1 MSSSLLKKVES
12 KNNNFHLNITPIKNE
27 TSTKYKNAFDIL
39 NNMNNQKYTMKYIE
53 ESRYKLK
60 NNENDVIKNNINSC
74 NNLNNSPINLN
85 SNRHKNNHNRS
96 TSCLNKTSIIKNE
109 KLDKHKNRSM
119 KKNDNDINLNIKEKG
134 KKDNNNMHEYKI
146 NNLSSS
152 YNNNFTNIKTN
163 KIVFIDLKDNNNNF
177 LKNNLNNESQNN
189 NNLNLNSSRSGPIKK
204 SNNINTNF
212 QNKSSIS
219 NNKNN
224 NNEEKT
230 ILRSIKKNKDDSN
243 VINLNKNKFLGLSV
257 QKLDQNK
264 KDNIP
269 DNFKIFEIEKRK
281 EKKNGKFNQLKCED
295 LKKKKLSSK
304 EISYYILSKS
314 PILRLCERMIFSRS
328 TQGLRDILSKED
340 IINDQESFMKNKIE
354 ELKEKI
360 ILCDKILETPFTA
373 SKTADITLNFI
384 TSLQESEFKDYPIIL
399 ANDEEKKYYIN
410 YLKILYNLF
419 QEEVDNKNTGDSNV
433 DQNNIIINLRQNLY
447 TKMKQKGFYSLRD
460 YLYNVFITK
469 KEYIKEI
476 PKIAEINYLVSQ
488 VNNMFEIHNSLKIC
502 KFISF
507 TLYLIKEIVKFGN
520 NIKSSVE
527 LKLKA
532 KNLIEI
538 INKKLAKNNP
548 KFKNK

>member
-1 MSSSLLKKVES
+1 
-12 KNNNFHLNITPIKNE
+12 
-27 TSTKYKNAFDIL
+27 
-39 NNMNNQKYTMKYIE
+39 
-53 ESRYKLK
+53 
-60 NNENDVIKNNINSC
+60 
-74 NNLNNSPINLN
+74 
-85 SNRHKNNHNRS
+85 
-96 TSCLNKTSIIKNE
+96 
-109 KLDKHKNRSM
+109 
-119 KKNDNDINLNIKEKG
+119 
-134 KKDNNNMHEYKI
+134 
-146 NNLSSS
+146 
-152 YNNNFTNIKTN
+152 
-163 KIVFIDLKDNNNNF
+163 
-177 LKNNLNNESQNN
+177 
-189 NNLNLNSSRSGPIKK
+189 
-204 SNNINTNF
+204 
-212 QNKSSIS
+212 
-219 NNKNN
+219 
-224 NNEEKT
+224 
-230 ILRSIKKNKDDSN
+230 
-243 VINLNKNKFLGLSV
+243 LNKNKFLGLSV

-264 KDNIP
+264 KDNNP

-520 NIKSSVE
+520 NIKSSEE
-527 LKLKA
+527 LKIKA
-532 KNLIEI
+532 KTVMDI
-538 INKKLAKNNP
+538 INKKLNKYYS
-548 KFKNK
+548 KFESK

>member
-1 MSSSLLKKVES
+1 
-12 KNNNFHLNITPIKNE
+12 
-27 TSTKYKNAFDIL
+27 
-39 NNMNNQKYTMKYIE
+39 MNNQKYTMKYIE

-60 NNENDVIKNNINSC
+60 NNENDVIKNNINSS

-96 TSCLNKTSIIKNE
+96 TSCLNKTS
-109 KLDKHKNRSM
+109 KNRSM
-119 KKNDNDINLNIKEKG
+119 KKKDNDIHLNIKEKG

-177 LKNNLNNESQNN
+177 LKNNLNNENQNN
-189 NNLNLNSSRSGPIKK
+189 NNNINLNSSRSGPIKK
-204 SNNINTNF
+204 SNNINNNLP
-212 QNKSSIS
+212 NKSSIA

-230 ILRSIKKNKDDSN
+230 ILRSIKKNKDDYN

-264 KDNIP
+264 KDNNNA

-281 EKKNGKFNQLKCED
+281 EKKNDKFNQLKCED

-328 TQGLRDILSKED
+328 TQGLRDILPKED

-433 DQNNIIINLRQNLY
+433 DQNNMIINLRQNLY
-447 TKMKQKGFYSLRD
+447 TKIKQKGFYSLRD

-476 PKIAEINYLVSQ
+476 PKIVEINYLVSQ

-520 NIKSSVE
+520 NIKSSEE
-527 LKLKA
+527 LKIKA
-532 KNLIEI
+532 KAVIDI
-538 INKKLAKNNP
+538 INKKLNKYYS
-548 KFKNK
+548 KFESK

>member
-1 MSSSLLKKVES
+1 
-12 KNNNFHLNITPIKNE
+12 
-27 TSTKYKNAFDIL
+27 
-39 NNMNNQKYTMKYIE
+39 MNNQKYTMKYIE

-60 NNENDVIKNNINSC
+60 NNENDVIKNNINSS

-109 KLDKHKNRSM
+109 KLDKHKKRRK

-134 KKDNNNMHEYKI
+134 KKDNNNNMHEYKI

>member
-1 MSSSLLKKVES
+1 M
-12 KNNNFHLNITPIKNE
+12 
-27 TSTKYKNAFDIL
+27 
-39 NNMNNQKYTMKYIE
+39 
-53 ESRYKLK
+53 
-60 NNENDVIKNNINSC
+60 
-74 NNLNNSPINLN
+74 
-85 SNRHKNNHNRS
+85 
-96 TSCLNKTSIIKNE
+96 
-109 KLDKHKNRSM
+109 
-119 KKNDNDINLNIKEKG
+119 
-134 KKDNNNMHEYKI
+134 
-146 NNLSSS
+146 
-152 YNNNFTNIKTN
+152 
-163 KIVFIDLKDNNNNF
+163 
-177 LKNNLNNESQNN
+177 
-189 NNLNLNSSRSGPIKK
+189 
-204 SNNINTNF
+204 
-212 QNKSSIS
+212 
-219 NNKNN
+219 
-224 NNEEKT
+224 
-230 ILRSIKKNKDDSN
+230 
-243 VINLNKNKFLGLSV
+243 
-257 QKLDQNK
+257 
-264 KDNIP
+264 
-269 DNFKIFEIEKRK
+269 
-281 EKKNGKFNQLKCED
+281 
-295 LKKKKLSSK
+295 
-304 EISYYILSKS
+304 
-314 PILRLCERMIFSRS
+314 
-328 TQGLRDILSKED
+328 
-340 IINDQESFMKNKIE
+340 
-354 ELKEKI
+354 
-360 ILCDKILETPFTA
+360 
-373 SKTADITLNFI
+373 
-384 TSLQESEFKDYPIIL
+384 